1 MADYKELLRRAI
13 TVLPEN
19 NGGARRAVYEKARTA
34 LVAQLRA
41 IDPPLAAREITQHR
55 LQLED
60 CIRQVEQEASEAVI
74 TGLKQ
79 SDAAPAPEQAPV
91 AKPAPRAAAEAPS
104 EPVKAKSAEP
114 VTRPKARSAAKR
126 DEQQSDSIADII
138 AAAEAA
144 TAGDPEPDSEPE
156 TEAPE
161 PEPVVAKAPV
171 EPPAKP
177 KSEPKSEPR
186 PVPTIV
192 ARAEAA
198 RHGGASAPVARPT
211 DSGRR
216 GPVIETRREGGQQA
230 AAARLEPVR
239 TPNHRPEPSLR
250 SHSSAAPQLVEQQYA
265 DQYEVEET
273 ELAEPEV
280 TEGAD
285 PQGAIDRAIAV
296 LDREARGEPAAKG
309 RPEKADKPGKAEK
322 GGAAKVVSLANAKDD
337 HAFDMP
343 SFADRQARESKVQP
357 EATFPRQRQRA
368 EKRPTN
374 PLTIFFGV
382 FGVLLLGALGA
393 GFWAWNEG
401 YINLG
406 MLGGQQVAE
415 STPAPERT
423 LDSQPA
429 EAVAAA
435 PPMDAAPPAASAES
449 AVAAIAAN
457 EDRLAPNP
465 QQTEPLALQPAANGE
480 AKSEERLSVAD
491 APAAAPA
498 AAVAATPDAA
508 SLAGSQSLLLEASD
522 GGNTGA
528 VPFTGEVEWSKG
540 VDEMGQPTLVAK
552 AQIPAR
558 NLSVDVLI
566 RRNADAS
573 LPASHLMEINFSVSD
588 TFIGG
593 AIASLPG
600 VLLKNEEL
608 VQGVPLVGASARV
621 VGNSFLF
628 ALSASAN
635 DATVNSQLL
644 TSRKWMDLAL
654 VYATGKRAIITL
666 EKDEAA
672 QALFTEVFDSWSK
685 TAAAQ

>member
-13 TVLPEN
+13 AVLPEN

-60 CIRQVEQEASEAVI
+60 CIRQVEQEASEAAI
-74 TGLKQ
+74 SGLKTQ
-79 SDAAPAPEQAPV
+79 EVAAAPEPEPQPVAVSKPVVRPPEPTAEAPKSKAAEPV
-91 AKPAPRAAAEAPS
+91 AKPRG
-104 EPVKAKSAEP
+104 
-114 VTRPKARSAAKR
+114 RSAHKKEEA
-126 DEQQSDSIADII
+126 SADSIADII

-144 TAGDPEPDSEPE
+144 AVVEPE
-156 TEAPE
+156 AETKRP
-161 PEPVVAKAPV
+161 PLPAKAAPDA
-171 EPPAKP
+171 PAKP
-177 KSEPKSEPR
+177 KSEPR
-186 PVPTIV
+186 PMPTIV
-192 ARAEAA
+192 ARAESA
-198 RHGGASAPVARPT
+198 RQSSSAPAVARPT

-216 GPVIETRREGGQQA
+216 GPVIEPRREGGQQA

-239 TPNHRPEPSLR
+239 APNHRPEPALR
-250 SHSSAAPQLVEQQYA
+250 TQTATVQQLAPARFE
-265 DQYEVEET
+265 
-273 ELAEPEV
+273 EPELGHAEV
-280 TEGAD
+280 AHLEPESGD
-285 PQGAIDRAIAV
+285 PQGVIDRAIAV
-296 LDREARGEPAAKG
+296 LDQEARGDLPEIEAEPKAKPA
-309 RPEKADKPGKAEK
+309 RAEK
-322 GGAAKVVSLANAKDD
+322 GRGKVVPIGTANDD
-337 HAFDMP
+337 RPIGVPA
-343 SFADRQARESKVQP
+343 FADLARSGRQAERPAARGRAKGESRGIS
-357 EATFPRQRQRA
+357 A
-368 EKRPTN
+368 
-374 PLTIFFGV
+374 LTIFFGV
-382 FGVLLLGALGA
+382 FGVLLVGALGA

-401 YINLG
+401 FINF
-406 MLGGQQVAE
+406 GGTAQPVAE
-415 STPAPERT
+415 APASGERT
-423 LDSQPA
+423 LDVRPVETVAVAPVQAQP
-429 EAVAAA
+429 AAA
-435 PPMDAAPPAASAES
+435 PAAPPSAES
-449 AVAAIAAN
+449 AAAAISSGN
-457 EDRLAPNP
+457 DRLAPSESGP
-465 QQTEPLALQPAANGE
+465 APLALQPNNAGADL
-480 AKSEERLSVAD
+480 KSEERLSVAAAPSASPAI
-491 APAAAPA
+491 APA
-498 AAVAATPDAA
+498 PDASA
-508 SLAGSQSLLLEASD
+508 IAGSQSLLLEASD

-552 AQIPAR
+552 AKIPAR

-566 RRNADAS
+566 RKNSDQS
-573 LPASHLMEINFSVSD
+573 LPASHLMEINFSVSE

-635 DATVNSQLL
+635 DATVNQQLL

-672 QALFTEVFDSWSK
+672 QALFTEVFDAWR
-685 TAAAQ
+685 TASN